1 MIDFNSVMKELKKA
15 IVGKD
20 AVLVKALV
28 TILAGG
34 HILLEDIPGVGK
46 TTMAL
51 AFSQV
56 LGMEYKR
63 MQFTPDVLPSDITG
77 YMVYN
82 NATGEMR
89 YQPGTAMCN
98 LFLADEL
105 NRATSRTQ
113 SALLEVMEE
122 GRVTVDG
129 VTRQVP
135 DPFCVIATQNPAG
148 AKGTQLLPDSQMDR
162 FMTRLSLGY
171 PEHDDEVDMLRLKGQ
186 QYGRVRLTPMCTL
199 EELRNMRAMVQRV
212 YTKNEILEYIVDLV
226 TATRNHTAI
235 IQGAS
240 PRGAIAL
247 MSVSKAVAFAHGRD
261 YVVPDDVRSMFM
273 EVMSHRLIWTPE
285 AESGGHQEK
294 VLNNILQTTG
304 IGGGK

>member
-1 MIDFNSVMKELKKA
+1 MINFNNVMKELRKA
-15 IVGKD
+15 VVGKD
-20 AVLVKALV
+20 TVLVKALI

-46 TTMAL
+46 TTMAM

-171 PEHDDEVDMLRLKGQ
+171 PEHNDEVDMLRLKGQ
-186 QYGRVRLTPMCTL
+186 QQGRLKLNPMCTL
-199 EELRNMRAMVQRV
+199 EQLRDIRAMVQNV
-212 YTKNEILEYIVDLV
+212 YANDEILEYIVDLV
-226 TATRNHTAI
+226 TATRTNTAI

-247 MSVSKAVAFAHGRD
+247 MSISKAIAFVHGRD
-261 YVVPDDVRSMFM
+261 YVIPDDVQSMFI
-273 EVMSHRLIWTPE
+273 EVMSHRLIWT
-285 AESGGHQEK
+285 AETESDGFQEK
-294 VLNNILQTTG
+294 VLNNILQTTK

>member
-1 MIDFNSVMKELKKA
+1 MINLNDVVKELKKA
-15 IVGKD
+15 VVGKD
-20 AVLVKALV
+20 QVLAKALI
-28 TILAGG
+28 TISAGG

-56 LGMEYKR
+56 LGMEYNR

-77 YMVYN
+77 YMAYN
-82 NATGEMR
+82 SATGEMR

-129 VTRQVP
+129 VTRRVP
-135 DPFCVIATQNPAG
+135 DPFCVIATQNPVG
-148 AKGTQLLPDSQMDR
+148 AKGTQLLPNSQLDR

-171 PEHDDEVDMLRLKGQ
+171 PEYDDEVDMLRLKGQ
-186 QYGRVRLTPMCTL
+186 QSGRLELTPMCSI
-199 EELRNMRAMVQRV
+199 EELRAIRGAVQRV
-212 YTKNEILEYIVDLV
+212 YTNREILEYIVNLV
-226 TATRNHTAI
+226 TATRNHSAI
-235 IQGAS
+235 IQGSS
-240 PRGAIAL
+240 PRGTIAL
-247 MSVSKAVAFAHGRD
+247 MSVAKAVAFVHGRD
-261 YVVPDDVRSMFM
+261 YVVPEDVGSMFK
-273 EVMSHRLIWTPE
+273 EVMAHRIIWTPE
-285 AESGGHQEK
+285 AENGVYQEK
-294 VLNNILQTTG
+294 VLNNILQTTAVRRVR
-304 IGGGK
+304 

>member
-1 MIDFNSVMKELKKA
+1 MINLNEVIKELKKA

-20 AVLVKALV
+20 QVLAKTLI

-56 LGMEYKR
+56 LGMEYNR

-77 YMVYN
+77 YMVFDS
-82 NATGEMR
+82 ATGEMR
-89 YQPGTAMCN
+89 YRPGTAMCN

-135 DPFCVIATQNPAG
+135 DPFCVIATQNPVG
-148 AKGTQLLPDSQMDR
+148 AKGTQLLPDSQLDR

-171 PEHDDEVDMLRLKGQ
+171 PEHDDEVDMLSLKGRQ
-186 QYGRVRLTPMCTL
+186 SGRLQLTAMCTA
-199 EELRNMRAMVQRV
+199 EELRGMRRAVQMV
-212 YTKNEILEYIVDLV
+212 YTKREILEYMVNLV
-226 TATRNHTAI
+226 TATRNHSAI

-240 PRGAIAL
+240 PRGTIAL
-247 MSVSKAVAFAHGRD
+247 MAVSKAVAFVQGRD
-261 YVVPDDVRSMFM
+261 YVVPEDVRSMFV

-285 AESGGHQEK
+285 AENGGYQEK
-294 VLNNILQTTG
+294 VLNNILQTTKVNG
-304 IGGGK
+304 VK